1 MVEPDEREVA
11 DAYDTLGGRIYDLR
25 YAEEQGAKYDAL
37 LERMTPEPDDVV
49 LDMGCGTGLL
59 TERLESQTVGLDI
72 SAILLSAALS
82 RLQERTQSHLVMGDA
97 GALPFRD
104 YLVMGDAGAL
114 PFRDSSFNLVFS
126 VTVLQNTPDPL
137 ASINEMKRVGMAKA
151 GVSALKK
158 AFTRESFMTLL
169 EEGRFSSFDLL
180 DSSGLNDWIAL
191 IDL

>member
-11 DAYDTLGGRIYDLR
+11 DAYDALGGRIYDLR

-37 LERMTPEPDDVV
+37 LDRMTPEPDDVA

-59 TERLESQTVGLDI
+59 TERLESQAVGLDI
-72 SAILLSAALS
+72 SARLLSAARS
-82 RLQERTQSHLVMGDA
+82 RLQERTQSHLV
-97 GALPFRD
+97 L
-104 YLVMGDAGAL
+104 GDAGAL

-137 ASINEMKRVGMAKA
+137 ASIREIKRVGRAKA

-158 AFTRESFMTLL
+158 AFTRESFRMLL
-169 EEGRFSSFDLL
+169 EEGRFSSFDIL
-180 DSSGLNDWIAL
+180 DSSGLNDWVAL